1 MLLLFICLFFSFVIV
16 NLSFKFFT
24 LQKNKVMVPNISES
38 SIRLREMIEKAIEDH
53 KITRD
58 EYDKIINIATEDG
71 YIDQHEQALLSELQK
86 MIEEKEVKF
95 VI

>member
-1 MLLLFICLFFSFVIV
+1 MTDRV
-16 NLSFKFFT
+16 
-24 LQKNKVMVPNISES
+24 SES
-38 SIRLREMIEKAIEDH
+38 SIRLRKIIEKAIEDH

-71 YIDQHEQALLSELQK
+71 YIDQHEQALLRELQQ
-86 MIEEKEVKF
+86 MIEDKHIRF

>member
-1 MLLLFICLFFSFVIV
+1 
-16 NLSFKFFT
+16 
-24 LQKNKVMVPNISES
+24 MVHNISES
-38 SIRLREMIEKAIEDH
+38 SIRLREVIEKAIEDH

>member
-1 MLLLFICLFFSFVIV
+1 ME
-16 NLSFKFFT
+16 NR
-24 LQKNKVMVPNISES
+24 ISES

-71 YIDQHEQALLSELQK
+71 VIDRHERALLSELQQ
-86 MIEEKEVKF
+86 MIEDKMVKWSK
-95 VI
+95 

>member
-1 MLLLFICLFFSFVIV
+1 MPR
-16 NLSFKFFT
+16 K
-24 LQKNKVMVPNISES
+24 ISES

-58 EYDKIINIATEDG
+58 EYDQIINIAAEDG
-71 YIDQHEQALLSELQK
+71 HIDRDERVLLRELQQ
-86 MIEEKEVKF
+86 MIEDKMVKF